1 MKRKM
6 ISLLAVLLVLTI
18 FVLPVS
24 AASPR
29 LADEAGLLSG
39 TECTAIEKQ
48 LDELSTQYG
57 LDVVIVTTDST
68 GSSTPME
75 YADDYFD
82 YNDYAPDGVLLLV
95 SIEEGDWWI
104 STTGY
109 GITAFTDKGLDYI
122 SKRVVKKLTAGKYH
136 EAFDIFADRCDQF
149 ITEAR
154 SGTPYDGAHMP
165 KVAFPPLLCLIVSLV
180 AGLFCAAMAVWGM
193 SKKHQSVRFNSG
205 AEPYKKGSSF
215 RLTKSSSSLLYSNV
229 TSVPDFAKIGLEVLK
244 GAIEVGGSIV
254 HSSSSGRSHGGRGGK
269 F

>member
-18 FVLPVS
+18 FVFPVS

-48 LDELSTQYG
+48 LDELSAQYG
-57 LDVVIVTTDST
+57 LDVVIVTTDTT
-68 GSSTPME
+68 GSRSPME

-82 YNDYAPDGVLLLV
+82 YNDYASDGVLLLV

-109 GITAFTDKGLDYI
+109 GITAFTDAGIEYI
-122 SKRVVKKLTAGKYH
+122 GKKIVPYLSDGEYAKAFTA
-136 EAFDIFADRCDQF
+136 FTDLCDQF
-149 ITEAR
+149 LSQATTGDPFDTHNLPKEPFKLVRNVIVALVIGLAAAFFATGSMKKKLKSVEQKAQADDYVTPGSLQITKSRDFHLYTHLDRREKAQS
-154 SGTPYDGAHMP
+154 SG
-165 KVAFPPLLCLIVSLV
+165 
-180 AGLFCAAMAVWGM
+180 
-193 SKKHQSVRFNSG
+193 
-205 AEPYKKGSSF
+205 GSS
-215 RLTKSSSSLLYSNV
+215 TH
-229 TSVPDFAKIGLEVLK
+229 T
-244 GAIEVGGSIV
+244 
-254 HSSSSGRSHGGRGGK
+254 SSSGTTHGGGGGK

>member
-48 LDELSTQYG
+48 LDELSAQYG
-57 LDVVIVTTDST
+57 LDVVIVTTDTT
-68 GSSTPME
+68 GSRSPME

-82 YNDYAPDGVLLLV
+82 YNDYASDGVLLLV

-109 GITAFTDKGLDYI
+109 GITAFTDAGIEYI
-122 SKRVVKKLTAGKYH
+122 GKKIVPYLSDGEYAKAFTA
-136 EAFDIFADRCDQF
+136 FTDLCDQF
-149 ITEAR
+149 LSQATTGDPFNTHNLPKEPFKLVRNVIVALVIGLAAAFFATGSMKKKLKSVEQKAQADDYVTPGSLQITKSRDFHLYTHLDRREKAQS
-154 SGTPYDGAHMP
+154 SG
-165 KVAFPPLLCLIVSLV
+165 
-180 AGLFCAAMAVWGM
+180 
-193 SKKHQSVRFNSG
+193 
-205 AEPYKKGSSF
+205 GSS
-215 RLTKSSSSLLYSNV
+215 TH
-229 TSVPDFAKIGLEVLK
+229 T
-244 GAIEVGGSIV
+244 
-254 HSSSSGRSHGGRGGK
+254 SSSGTTHGGSGGK

>member
-18 FVLPVS
+18 FILPVS

-82 YNDYAPDGVLLLV
+82 YNDYTPDGVLLLV

-109 GITAFTDKGLDYI
+109 GITAFTDAGIEYI
-122 SKRVVKKLTAGKYH
+122 GKKVVPYLSDGEYAK
-136 EAFDIFADRCDQF
+136 AFAAFADLCEQF
-149 ITEAR
+149 LAQAKT
-154 SGTPYDGAHMP
+154 GDPFDTHNLP
-165 KVAFPPLLCLIVSLV
+165 KEPFKPVRNVIVALV
-180 AGLFCAAMAVWGM
+180 
-193 SKKHQSVRFNSG
+193 
-205 AEPYKKGSSF
+205 
-215 RLTKSSSSLLYSNV
+215 
-229 TSVPDFAKIGLEVLK
+229 IGL
-244 GAIEVGGSIV
+244 AAAFFATGSMKK
-254 HSSSSGRSHGGRGGK
+254 S
-269 F
+269 